1 MSIKAINCRDT
12 DKKIRKLM
20 MWEMIQTQIQQ
31 GVATLSF
38 NRPDSLNSFNR
49 QMHEEVQQVLKSWN
63 TNPDIR
69 VIVIRGNGRA
79 FSAGQDLKERAGQ
92 LGNVPLPPQG
102 SLAKYYNPLINLI
115 RQSPKPVIAAV
126 NGVAAGAGAN
136 IALACDLVIAKE
148 SARFIQAFSKI
159 GLIPDAGGTW
169 MLPRLIGY
177 ARAMALTFLGEPVHA
192 KEAAEMGMIWKMLPD
207 TEFDAYIDDIAQRLS
222 QQPTYAL
229 ALTKQAL
236 QRSAENNIDQQLELE
251 QNLQYLALSSQ
262 DYKEG
267 VQAFVEKRPAQFTGR

>member
-1 MSIKAINCRDT
+1 
-12 DKKIRKLM
+12 
-20 MWEMIQTQIQQ
+20 MWETIQTQVQQ

-38 NRPDSLNSFNR
+38 NRPDSLNSFTR
-49 QMHEEVQQVLKSWN
+49 QMHEEVQQVLKNWN
-63 TNPDIR
+63 TDPDIR

-79 FSAGQDLKERAGQ
+79 FSAGQNLKERAGQ
-92 LGNVPLPPQG
+92 LGKVLLPPQG
-102 SLAKYYNPLINLI
+102 SLAKYYNPLIKLI
-115 RQSPKPVIAAV
+115 RESPKPVIAAV

-192 KEAAEMGMIWKMLPD
+192 KEAAEMNMIWKRLPD
-207 TEFDAYIDDIAQRLS
+207 TEFDIYIDDIAQRLA

-267 VQAFVEKRPAQFTGR
+267 VQAFIEKRPAQFTGC

>member
-20 MWEMIQTQIQQ
+20 MWEMIQTQVQQ

-63 TNPDIR
+63 TDSDIR

-92 LGNVPLPPQG
+92 LGSVPLPPEG

-115 RQSPKPVIAAV
+115 RKSPKPVLAAV

-148 SARFIQAFSKI
+148 SAKFIQAFSKI

-177 ARAMALTFLGEPVHA
+177 ARAMALTLLGEPVHA
-192 KEAAEMGMIWKMLPD
+192 KEAAEMGMVWKMIPD
-207 TEFDAYIDDIAQRLS
+207 AEFDAYIDDIAQRLA

-236 QRSAENNIDQQLELE
+236 QRSAENSMDQQLELE

>member
-1 MSIKAINCRDT
+1 MWDT
-12 DKKIRKLM
+12 
-20 MWEMIQTQIQQ
+20 IQTQVQQ
-31 GVATLSF
+31 GIATLSF
-38 NRPDSLNSFNR
+38 NRPESLNSFNR
-49 QMHEEVQQVLKSWN
+49 KMHEEVQQVLKSWN
-63 TNPDIR
+63 TDPDIR

-126 NGVAAGAGAN
+126 M
-136 IALACDLVIAKE
+136 VIAKE

-169 MLPRLIGY
+169 MLPHLIGY
-177 ARAMALTFLGEPVHA
+177 ARAMALTLLGEPLHA

-207 TEFDAYIDDIAQRLS
+207 TEFDVYIDDITQRLA

-251 QNLQYLALSSQ
+251 QNLQYLALNSQ

-267 VQAFVEKRPAQFTGR
+267 VQAFFEKRPAQFTGC

>member
-1 MSIKAINCRDT
+1 M
-12 DKKIRKLM
+12 
-20 MWEMIQTQIQQ
+20 
-31 GVATLSF
+31 
-38 NRPDSLNSFNR
+38 
-49 QMHEEVQQVLKSWN
+49 
-63 TNPDIR
+63 
-69 VIVIRGNGRA
+69 
-79 FSAGQDLKERAGQ
+79 
-92 LGNVPLPPQG
+92 PPEG

-159 GLIPDAGGTW
+159 GLISDAGGTW
-169 MLPRLIGY
+169 MLPHLIGY
-177 ARAMALTFLGEPVHA
+177 ARAVALTFLGVPVYA
-192 KEAAEMGMIWKMLPD
+192 KEAAKMGMIWKMLPD
-207 TEFDAYIDDIAQRLS
+207 TEFDAYIDEIAKQLAK
-222 QQPTYAL
+222 QPTYAL

-236 QRSAENNIDQQLELE
+236 QRSAENNMNQQLELE

>member
-1 MSIKAINCRDT
+1 
-12 DKKIRKLM
+12 M
-20 MWEMIQTQIQQ
+20 MWETIQTQVQQ

-49 QMHEEVQQVLKSWN
+49 QMHEEMQQVLKNWN
-63 TNPDIR
+63 TDPDIR
-69 VIVIRGNGRA
+69 VIVIRGRGRA

-92 LGNVPLPPQG
+92 LGNIPLPPQG

-207 TEFDAYIDDIAQRLS
+207 TEFDAYIDDIAQRLA

-236 QRSAENNIDQQLELE
+236 QRSAENNMDQQLELE

-267 VQAFVEKRPAQFTGR
+267 VQAFVEKRPAQFTGC

>member
-1 MSIKAINCRDT
+1 
-12 DKKIRKLM
+12 M
-20 MWEMIQTQIQQ
+20 MWETIQTQVQQ

-38 NRPDSLNSFNR
+38 NRADSLNSFNQ
-49 QMHEEVQQVLKSWN
+49 QMHEEVQQVLKNWN
-63 TNPDIR
+63 TDPDIR

-207 TEFDAYIDDIAQRLS
+207 TEFNVYIDDIAQRLA

-236 QRSAENNIDQQLELE
+236 QRSAENNMDQQLELE

-267 VQAFVEKRPAQFTGR
+267 VQAFIEKRPAQFTGC